1 MTLKLQ
7 AWIPTF
13 SGIQV
18 RYLSLIKY
26 NFIQSARS
34 HRRRQLLQ
42 TSHENEALPNTET
55 LQLIQQIRILV
66 KLMGSVK
73 RFVQNITW
81 VHMGSH
87 VLSMRMKTLDVHD
100 KCMNMFFSCRCR
112 SLAKLC
118 IVELREVWRMFL
130 IVCNS
135 FLWFCYLFFSL

>member
-13 SGIQV
+13 SGIQI
-18 RYLSLIKY
+18 RCLSLIQY
-26 NFIQSARS
+26 NFIQSDRS
-34 HRRRQLLQ
+34 HRIRQLLQ
-42 TSHENEALPNTET
+42 TFHEEALPSTGT
-55 LQLIQQIRILV
+55 LQLIQRIRVLV

-73 RFVQNITW
+73 RFLQNITW

-87 VLSMRMKTLDVHD
+87 VLSMHMKTLHMHG

-118 IVELREVWRMFL
+118 IVELRELSRMFP

-135 FLWFCYLFFSL
+135 FLWFCYLLFSM